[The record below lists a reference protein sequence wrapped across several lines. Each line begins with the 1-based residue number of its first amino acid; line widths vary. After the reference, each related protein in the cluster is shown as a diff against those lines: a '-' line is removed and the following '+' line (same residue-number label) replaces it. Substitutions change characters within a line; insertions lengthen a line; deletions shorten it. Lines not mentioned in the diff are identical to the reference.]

1 MTRWFKMLKR
11 DLDKLASKCARIS
24 FILLPGAVRFS
35 IKSRLEMS
43 SIGQYIRDICAL
55 CLANILVEKNR
66 LSGFHASMNQTE
78 LVSVNGPFEYFYVCT

>member
-1 MTRWFKMLKR
+1 MLKR

-55 CLANILVEKNR
+55 CLANFLEETKSTVRFLRTNE
-66 LSGFHASMNQTE
+66 SD
-78 LVSVNGPFEYFYVCT
+78 